1 MNVLMLL
8 AQAATNLTEP
18 LDTVAPVLTS
28 VSDPAEMN
36 MLDMA
41 VKGGWIMIVLAV
53 LSVGCFYIL
62 FERMYTIRKAGK
74 EDPMFMDKIKDYI
87 HSGEIKRLYRI
98 VVLSILHQHE

>member
-36 MLDMA
+36 MLDMGS
-41 VKGGWIMIVLAV
+41 KRRLDHDRSCR
-53 LSVGCFYIL
+53 LVGRVF
-62 FERMYTIRKAGK
+62 
-74 EDPMFMDKIKDYI
+74 
-87 HSGEIKRLYRI
+87 LY
-98 VVLSILHQHE
+98 SF